1 MSAENEYKRYHFP
14 QMLGQQTRIFG
25 MYLDEAILLIV
36 PSVLGLVFGY
46 YFLGMISGGLLMF
59 ILKKLKRGR
68 SSTYLYNS
76 IYWYFPSYARGAI
89 FKKAPPSYLRH
100 WIK

>member
-1 MSAENEYKRYHFP
+1 MSAENEYERYRFP
-14 QMLGQQTRIFG
+14 QMLGQQARIFG
-25 MYLDEAILLIV
+25 MYLDEAILLLV
-36 PSVLGLVFGY
+36 PSVFGFYFGY
-46 YFLGMISGGLLMF
+46 YFVGMISGLVLLF
-59 ILKKLKRGR
+59 ILRKLKGGR

-89 FKKAPPSYLRH
+89 FKKVPPSYLRH